1 MSEWRSGAVKF
12 SLDCCPISARASSM
26 LYKMG
31 ITGRKG
37 STEALKE
44 LCEEHT
50 HSSLPHSLLH

>member
-1 MSEWRSGAVKF
+1 MKF

-37 STEALKE
+37 SMEALKG
-44 LCEEHT
+44 LRCEGHA

>member
-1 MSEWRSGAVKF
+1 MKF
-12 SLDCCPISARASSM
+12 SLDRCPISVRASSM

-37 STEALKE
+37 STEALKG
-44 LCEEHT
+44 LCEGHA